1 MSRRRAGGLEEEEE
15 PILQWQDG
23 VGNIPIWR
31 EEENVPTFNTSYRSV
46 AISKLDDIKDHAGI
60 KLSKY

>member
-1 MSRRRAGGLEEEEE
+1 MVRMSRTKEGEEE

-31 EEENVPTFNTSYRSV
+31 EEESAPPLNTSYRSV
-46 AISKLDDIKDHAGI
+46 GHSSVICVIWSRVT
-60 KLSKY
+60 

>member
-1 MSRRRAGGLEEEEE
+1 MSRMKEGEEE

-31 EEENVPTFNTSYRSV
+31 EEESAPPLNTSYRSV
-46 AISKLDDIKDHAGI
+46 GHSSVICVIWSRVT
-60 KLSKY
+60 